1 MPNEVMRSRT
11 VSIPRQI
18 CERGDGSRERKH
30 RMQEQ
35 HQPKGRYKLCI
46 ARPVSSPTHPGAPC
60 SRLTH
65 IEARARA
72 GSRHTHSRRAFG
84 SSLPH
89 TGRTY
94 LRKPLAAR
102 ASHTLGT
109 PSAAAST
116 HLTPLSSSLTHTSAR
131 YPWQPMEQPAGVHS
145 GWQPAGTRSD
155 ARSRHAR
162 ARARARTF
170 MHRQPSHQS
179 FYPARP
185 LNVFCFLDANGRAGI
200 FPTTAL
206 SSRFALT

>member
-1 MPNEVMRSRT
+1 MRSRT

-18 CERGDGSRERKH
+18 CERGNGSRERKH

-35 HQPKGRYKLCI
+35 HQPTGRYKLCI

-65 IEARARA
+65 IEARACA

-94 LRKPLAAR
+94 PRKPLAAR

-109 PSAAAST
+109 PSAAAS
-116 HLTPLSSSLTHTSAR
+116 HTSRLCPAASHTRAR
-131 YPWQPMEQPAGVHS
+131 AIPGNRWSSRRAFTAGGSLQAHGVMRE
-145 GWQPAGTRSD
+145 AGTR
-155 ARSRHAR
+155 ARAHAHVPSCTASHR
-162 ARARARTF
+162 ARAFTR
-170 MHRQPSHQS
+170 
-179 FYPARP
+179 RP
-185 LNVFCFLDANGRAGI
+185 LNVF
-200 FPTTAL
+200 
-206 SSRFALT
+206 

>member
-1 MPNEVMRSRT
+1 MTHEVKRGRT
-11 VSIPRQI
+11 LSIAWHI
-18 CERGDGSRERKH
+18 CERGNGSRERKH

-35 HQPKGRYKLCI
+35 HQPTGRYKLCI

-94 LRKPLAAR
+94 PRKPLAAR

-109 PSAAAST
+109 PSAAAS
-116 HLTPLSSSLTHTSAR
+116 HTSRLCPAASHTRAR
-131 YPWQPMEQPAGVHS
+131 AIPGNRWSSRRAFTAGGSLQAHGVMRE
-145 GWQPAGTRSD
+145 AGT
-155 ARSRHAR
+155 R

-170 MHRQPSHQS
+170 MHRQPSRQS
-179 FYPARP
+179 FYPAP
-185 LNVFCFLDANGRAGI
+185 LERFLN
-200 FPTTAL
+200 F
-206 SSRFALT
+206 